1 MDNKYVFQPFWDH
14 HNGRL
19 SNGEWQQ
26 LFRDSKAAA
35 YHAMGQE
42 AESDAVLADLIE
54 KFGDGAAYNI
64 AYVLAFRGDS
74 DRAFEWL
81 EKAVEF
87 KDSGLVDIPVENLF
101 SNIHPDPRWL
111 PFLESIGKSP
121 AQLDA
126 IEFNVTLPDAG

>member
-1 MDNKYVFQPFWDH
+1 MIKGAPQA
-14 HNGRL
+14 
-19 SNGEWQQ
+19 WQVV
-26 LFRDSKAAA
+26 SSAMA

-121 AQLDA
+121 KQLGA
-126 IEFNVTLPDAG
+126 IEFEVNLPFESNDGTSSSNGLHEEP

>member
-1 MDNKYVFQPFWDH
+1 MIKGAPQA
-14 HNGRL
+14 
-19 SNGEWQQ
+19 WQVV
-26 LFRDSKAAA
+26 SSAMA

-81 EKAVEF
+81 KKAVEF

-101 SNIHPDPRWL
+101 SNIHPDPRCCRFWNRSAS
-111 PFLESIGKSP
+111 PPSNLEPSNSR
-121 AQLDA
+121 
-126 IEFNVTLPDAG
+126 